1 MNHFHFYDLRLETL
15 PREQLRAL
23 QTGRLLLQL
32 QEMSANGF
40 YAAKFAAA
48 GLLRKDILTL
58 DDLQKIPFTTKSDLV
73 TDQAAA
79 PPYGTLLS
87 YSLARYTHLH
97 QTSGTTGRPLLWLDT
112 KESWA
117 TWLRCWGFVY
127 RAAGVTEDDII
138 FCAYSFGPYVS
149 HWAAIEGARGVGAL
163 TIAGGGLDSEQRLR
177 LMLDR
182 RCTVLLCTPTYA
194 LHLLEVARRES
205 IDLRSSA
212 IRVTIHAGEPGAS
225 VPNVQ
230 RAIEDGWGA
239 HCYDHAGATEVG
251 AWGFG
256 CDARTGAMHLNETDF
271 FFEVI
276 DPATLRPVGEGERG
290 ELVVTTLSRP
300 GMPVLRYR
308 TGDLVE
314 MVTTPCLCGRTLA
327 RIQGGVIGR
336 ADDMLIVRGANLYP
350 SAIDNLVRSLPFI
363 LEYEVEIRRVSGMD
377 DLRFRIEVAGVSSG
391 DPVQSLVEAFRA
403 QFNIRIGVERVPAG
417 SLPRYEAKASRFKRL
432 PDPPPAG

>member
-1 MNHFHFYDLRLETL
+1 MSPFHFYDQRLETL

-23 QTGRLLLQL
+23 QTERLGRLLG
-32 QEMSANGF
+32 EMSANRF

-48 GLLRKDILTL
+48 GLRREEIRTL

-73 TDQAAA
+73 ADQAAA
-79 PPYGTLLS
+79 PPYGSLLS
-87 YSLARYTHLH
+87 YPLARYTHLH

-112 KESWA
+112 KEDWTDS
-117 TWLRCWGFVY
+117 WLRCWGLVY
-127 RAAGVTEDDII
+127 RAAGVTEDDIV
-138 FCAYSFGPYVS
+138 FFAYSFGPYVS
-149 HWAAIEGARGVGAL
+149 HWAAIEGARNMGAL
-163 TIAGGGLDSEQRLR
+163 TIAGGGLSSEQRLR
-177 LMLDR
+177 MILDR

-225 VPNVQ
+225 VPNVKN
-230 RAIEDGWGA
+230 AIEDGWGA

-256 CDARTGAMHLNETDF
+256 CEARTGAMHLNETDF

-276 DPATLRPVGEGERG
+276 DPAPLRPAAEGQRG
-290 ELVVTTLSRP
+290 ELVITTLARS

-314 MVTTPCLCGRTLA
+314 LVTAPCPCGRTLA

-336 ADDMLIVRGANLYP
+336 ADDMLIVRGTNLYP

-377 DLRFRIEVAGVSSG
+377 DLRFRIEAAAVSSG
-391 DPVQSLVEAFRA
+391 DPAQSLVEAFRA
-403 QFNIRIGVERVPAG
+403 QFNIRVGVECVPAG
-417 SLPRYEAKASRFKRL
+417 SLPRYEAKAKRFKRIA
-432 PDPPPAG
+432 D